1 MEILVS
7 EVDGSCSR
15 ALALAPNGSEHVG
28 ARSGRLGATQGQTDL
43 GLYVCG
49 VGRLF
54 LPWRPPVNPPLRNKA
69 QYQSNM
75 TASFQWIDPGLQ
87 ARACEAQTR
96 ADNLY

>member
-1 MEILVS
+1 MEIIVCD
-7 EVDGSCSR
+7 VDGSYGR
-15 ALALAPNGSEHVG
+15 ALALAPNDSEQHVG
-28 ARSGRLGATQGQTDL
+28 TWSGRLGATQGQTHL

-54 LPWRPPVNPPLRNKA
+54 LSLRRPVNLPLRNKA

-75 TASFQWIDPGLQ
+75 TASFQWINPGLP
-87 ARACEAQTR
+87 ACEAQTR